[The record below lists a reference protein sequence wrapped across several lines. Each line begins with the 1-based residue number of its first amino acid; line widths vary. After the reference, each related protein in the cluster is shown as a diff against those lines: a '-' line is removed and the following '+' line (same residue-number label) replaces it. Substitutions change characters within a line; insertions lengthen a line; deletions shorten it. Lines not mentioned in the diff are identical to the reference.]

1 MFTFLFSIIA
11 FILAIPIP
19 LFLCYRKYVEHKKMI
34 GGVSPLF
41 SFFMGV
47 VITALIVITNSFVV
61 IEGSNY
67 GVLKRFGKIQPVT
80 LTPGLYWQTPY
91 MDKIELWGGA
101 MRKLSESND
110 SASSDLQQATV
121 TWVAAWQYVPSM
133 IPRIAEK
140 TGPDSGPLL
149 IAPAINETLKAV
161 TAMYKAEELI
171 TQREQV
177 RHRVIDSIRKRMMPY
192 GIQVNEFNITNF
204 KFGDRFSE
212 AVEAKTE
219 AEQLVLKTKQDYER
233 TKIEMEQKVARAEA
247 EAKALKLQREAITPE
262 LLELRKIERDLKAIE
277 KWDGVLPKITSNATP
292 FVDIATLK

>member
-1 MFTFLFSIIA
+1 MFTFLFAIIA
-11 FILAIPIP
+11 FIIMVPIP
-19 LFLCYRKYVEHKKMI
+19 LFLCYRKYVEHKRMI
-34 GGVSPLF
+34 GGVGPLF
-41 SFFMGV
+41 SLFIG
-47 VITALIVITNSFVV
+47 TALAALLVIVNSFVI

-80 LTPGLYWQTPY
+80 LTPGLYWVSPF
-91 MDKIELWGGA
+91 MDKIDVWDGA
-101 MRKLSESND
+101 MRKLTETND

-121 TWVAAWQYVPSM
+121 TWVATWQYIPTM
-133 IPRIAEK
+133 IPKIAEK
-140 TGPDSGPLL
+140 TGPDSGSILV
-149 IAPAINETLKAV
+149 APAINETLKAI

-177 RHRVIDSIRKRMMPY
+177 RNRVVDSIRKRLSPY
-192 GIQVNEFNITNF
+192 GIQLNEFNITNF
-204 KFGDRFSE
+204 KFGDRFSN

-233 TKIEMEQKVARAEA
+233 TKIEMEQKVTRAEA

-262 LLELRKIERDLKAIE
+262 LLELRKIERDIKAIE

-292 FVDIATLK
+292 FVDVATLK